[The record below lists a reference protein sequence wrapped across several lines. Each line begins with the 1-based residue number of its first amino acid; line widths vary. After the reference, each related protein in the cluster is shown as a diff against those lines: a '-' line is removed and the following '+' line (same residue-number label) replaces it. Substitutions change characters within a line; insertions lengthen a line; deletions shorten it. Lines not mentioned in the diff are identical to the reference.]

1 MDMSEVKNGKGLII
15 YRFNRQKVLVIGDI
29 ILDKYIW
36 GEVSRISPEAP
47 VPIIFKESER
57 LVLGGA
63 SNVVNNIHGL
73 GATPT
78 ACGVVGADISAGHV
92 IGILDKMGLSMDGVV
107 VDKNR
112 PTTVKSRVIGNNQQ
126 IVRIDEESLEPIN
139 ANIMKMLLAFVK
151 NNLSEINAII
161 ISDYGKGVVSRKL
174 IYELR
179 NMDKDMI
186 ITVDPK
192 AGNFRFYKGVTCIT
206 PNHHEAGEFCGFK
219 IVNDRTLDRAG
230 KQILNKLECESVLI
244 TQGKDGMTLF
254 ESNGNVVHLP
264 ARVKRVFDV
273 SGAGDTV
280 ISVFTTA
287 LAAKTSM
294 EEAADAANVAAGI
307 VVAEPGTSAITID
320 KLAKELK

>member
-1 MDMSEVKNGKGLII
+1 MSEALII

-36 GEVSRISPEAP
+36 GEVARISPEAP

-73 GATPT
+73 GAIPI
-78 ACGVVGADISAGHV
+78 ACGVVGADINAGHV
-92 IGILDKMGLSMDGVV
+92 IGMLDKMGLSMDGVV

-139 ANIMKMLLAFVK
+139 ANIIKILLAFVK
-151 NNLSEINAII
+151 NNLSEIDAII
-161 ISDYGKGVVSRKL
+161 ISDYGKGVVSRGL
-174 IYELR
+174 ICELR
-179 NMDKDMI
+179 NMAKDMV

-192 AGNFRFYKGVTCIT
+192 AGNFKFYKGITCIT
-206 PNHHEAGEFCGFK
+206 PNHYEAGEFCGFK

-230 KQILNKLECESVLI
+230 KQILEKLECESVLI

-254 ESNGNVVHLP
+254 EANGNVVHLP

-307 VVAEPGTSAITID
+307 VVADPGTSAITID
-320 KLAKELK
+320 KLAEELK